1 MNFSTYMQEQIA
13 DYTKGVAIDAAPVG
27 LLLALSLTD
36 PLDDG
41 SGITEPVGFGYA
53 RQALTF
59 GVYASVNGVGTTMT
73 APPADLVFTAAG
85 GAWGIIAYWALF
97 RSDGGGE
104 MMYHG
109 SVSASKNIQD
119 GDSFVANANSLS
131 LVIR

>member
-1 MNFSTYMQEQIA
+1 MNFSRYLEREIMEW
-13 DYTKGVAIDAAPVG
+13 TKGIAMDASPVG
-27 LLLALSLTD
+27 LLLALSTTD

-41 SGITEPVGFGYA
+41 SGITEPVGLGYA
-53 RQALTF
+53 RQAFLF
-59 GVYASVNGVGTTMT
+59 GAHVSTNGVGTVASGPTV
-73 APPADLVFTAAG
+73 DLVFTAT

-109 SVSASKNIQD
+109 AVSASKNIQA

-131 LVIR
+131 LTIR